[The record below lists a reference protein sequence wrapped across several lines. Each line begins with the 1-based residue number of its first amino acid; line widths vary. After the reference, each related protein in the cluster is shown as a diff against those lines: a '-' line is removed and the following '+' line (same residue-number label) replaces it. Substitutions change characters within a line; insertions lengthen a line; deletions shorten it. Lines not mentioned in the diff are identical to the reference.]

1 MSGGMSGG
9 ASSLIAPGDAGATE
23 ASRQDGSIQYG
34 ELMVSITSSTALP
47 ATIAWKNDRLHLL
60 DQSRLP
66 REIVV
71 EAIGEVEEVW
81 RWIHELRV
89 RGAPAIGV
97 AAAYGLCV
105 AMQGERH
112 LSMNEFKA
120 RLSEHAAYL
129 DSARPTA
136 VNLSWSLKRML
147 GVAQRSHTENP
158 AALYDALVE
167 QAIEIH
173 AEDRA
178 LCAEIGAHGLHLI
191 TPGCGVLTHCN
202 AGALA
207 TTGIGTATAPI
218 YTAHQNGVPF
228 RVFADETRPLLQG
241 SRLTAFELKEAGVDV
256 TLITDGMA
264 ASMMAQ
270 GQIDVVIVGTDR
282 VAANG
287 DFANK
292 IGTLGL
298 AIAARYFN
306 IPFYVAC
313 PSSTLDLST
322 GHGADIVIE
331 ERRADEVTHV
341 GGYATAPA
349 GIKVRNPAFD
359 VTPHDLV
366 TGFITERGIVEG
378 PFDKNLAE
386 LFAPGV
392 GVS

>member
-1 MSGGMSGG
+1 MSGAA
-9 ASSLIAPGDAGATE
+9 ASVISHGDAGPGE
-23 ASRQDGSIQYG
+23 ASEQDSPNRYG
-34 ELMVSITSSTALP
+34 ELMVSLASSSTLP
-47 ATIAWKNDRLHLL
+47 ATIAWRDDRLHLL

-66 REIVV
+66 HERVV
-71 EAIGEVEEVW
+71 EEIREVEEVW

-105 AMQGERH
+105 AMQDSRR
-112 LSMNEFKA
+112 LSIRDFKA
-120 RLSEHAAYL
+120 RLTTQAAYL

-147 GVAQRSHTENP
+147 GVARLSELEDPQ
-158 AALYDALVE
+158 ALYDALVE
-167 QAIEIH
+167 QAMEIH

-178 LCAEIGAHGLHLI
+178 LCAGIGAQGLHLI

-218 YTAHQNGVPF
+218 YTAHQNGVSF

-270 GQIDVVIVGTDR
+270 GLVDLVIVGTDR

-298 AIAARYFN
+298 AIAARYFD

-322 GHGADIVIE
+322 ARGADIVIE
-331 ERRADEVTHV
+331 ERRDDEVTHV
-341 GGYATAPA
+341 GGHATAPV
-349 GIKVRNPAFD
+349 GVKVRNPAFD

-378 PFDKNLAE
+378 PFDQNLAA
-386 LFAPGV
+386 LFSPGV